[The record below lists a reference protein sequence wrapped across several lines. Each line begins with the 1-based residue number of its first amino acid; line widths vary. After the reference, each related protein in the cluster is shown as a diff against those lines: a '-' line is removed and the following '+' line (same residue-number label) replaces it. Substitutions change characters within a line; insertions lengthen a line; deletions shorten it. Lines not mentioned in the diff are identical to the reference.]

1 MNNILSDANILLHRK
16 IELDNSPFVIRRR
29 GDLLH
34 ICIGSIGCR
43 FQTSGS
49 CVMCNYGKSN
59 PICEADINCLFSIIK
74 EQENTTSSILIGTY
88 GSLFDEREIPSEILD
103 LILEHL
109 KNINIDIIVFETH
122 YLTVNKEIL
131 EKIKKT
137 LIGKDVAIEL
147 GLESSNK
154 MTLEQC
160 LNKSIDL
167 SAFLQKINLIHLY
180 KMSVTANIFLGAPF
194 LTIKEQIKDTVQ
206 TIIWAFENGV
216 DNVVIF
222 PANIR
227 KNTLLEF
234 LYNNN
239 RFQQLSYWSLFE
251 VLRLIPQKYQAKIFL
266 SWFGDWSDEKIIV
279 DSTQKY
285 DNVLIE
291 LFSEYLNLNNNLE
304 RDKCLNSFLDNSEVA
319 MYYADFIK
327 EMEAD
332 YLLNYG
338 KDLQVRIREQHTWI
352 SKNIRNIEG

>member
-1 MNNILSDANILLHRK
+1 MNNVLSDANILLHRK

-59 PICEADINCLFSIIK
+59 PICKADINRLFSIVK
-74 EQENTTSSILIGTY
+74 EQENSTSSILIGTY
-88 GSLFDEREIPSEILD
+88 GSLFDEREMPLEILD

-109 KNINIDIIVFETH
+109 NTINIDIIVFETH

-154 MTLEQC
+154 TTLEQC

-167 SAFLQKINLIHLY
+167 SVFLQKVNLIHLY
-180 KMSVTANIFLGAPF
+180 KMSVTANVFLGAPF
-194 LTIKEQIKDTVQ
+194 LTIKEQIEDTLK
-206 TIIWAFENGV
+206 TIIWAFENSV

-227 KNTLLEF
+227 KNTLIEF

-251 VLRLIPQKYQAKIFL
+251 VLRHIPQSYQTKVFL
-266 SWFGDWSDEKIIV
+266 SWFGDWNDEKIVIG
-279 DSTQKY
+279 SAHKY
-285 DNVLIE
+285 DNALIE
-291 LFSEYLNLNNNLE
+291 LFSRYLNLNDNL
-304 RDKCLNSFLDNSEVA
+304 RRNKCLNSFLDNAEIA
-319 MYYADFIK
+319 INYADFIK
-327 EMEAD
+327 QMTEED
-332 YLLNYG
+332 LLNCEKG
-338 KDLQVRIREQHTWI
+338 LQIRIREQHMWI

>member
-1 MNNILSDANILLHRK
+1 MNNVLSDANILLHRK
-16 IELDNSPFVIRRR
+16 IESDNSPFVIRRR

-43 FQTSGS
+43 FQNSGS

-59 PICEADINCLFSIIK
+59 PICEADINRLFSIIK

-109 KNINIDIIVFETH
+109 KNVNIDIIVFETH

-154 MTLEQC
+154 TTLEQC

-167 SAFLQKINLIHLY
+167 SVFLQRVNLIHLH
-180 KMSVTANIFLGAPF
+180 KMSVTANVFLGAPF
-194 LTIKEQIKDTVQ
+194 LTIKEQIEDTLQ

-227 KNTLLEF
+227 KNTLIEF

-251 VLRLIPQKYQAKIFL
+251 VLRLIPQNYQTKVFL
-266 SWFGDWSDEKIIV
+266 SWFGDWNDEKIIV
-279 DSTQKY
+279 GSAHKY
-285 DNVLIE
+285 DNALIE
-291 LFSEYLNLNNNLE
+291 LFSGYLNLNDNLK
-304 RDKCLNSFLDNSEVA
+304 RNKCLNSFLDNSEIA
-319 MYYADFIK
+319 INYADFIK
-327 EMEAD
+327 QMAVED
-332 YLLNYG
+332 RLNCE